1 MRGTTLFRALTF
13 SLLTLFFLSIYS
25 ETNSSN
31 QPQEVLHSDQTLRT
45 NTRLVVVDVVATD
58 SKGQPIPDLKAADF
72 TLLEDSKPQKISG
85 FAFEH
90 PGSNLGQAAQI
101 QLPSSVV
108 TNAPKFQSNS
118 LNIILFDTVNGDF
131 AEHAYARDQ
140 LLKFLN
146 SAELERPVAIFA
158 LQTQLTLLHD
168 FTTDNKALSAAVA
181 KYRPPATTINSES
194 IESRASAF
202 TTRGDYHTSERG
214 IETTLNQLNALA
226 KVLAG
231 YPGRKNL
238 IWLSESFPLMLYP
251 ETTGQLNGDGQAMR
265 NSQDSGSTAS
275 NLMVSARY
283 KSYAEAVKKVADS
296 LMSAQVAVYPVDAGA
311 VGKDDH
317 LASQHTMDNMAES
330 TGGKSFKNSNDL
342 VLGLRTGIEDGSTY
356 YTLTYYPENKNWDGQ
371 FRRIQVK
378 SDRGNMSL
386 RYREGYYAVDP
397 AKINKEDSD
406 AVAENFSRLLELDA
420 PAATQVVFQAQVQ
433 PPSEKNK
440 KVVVTF
446 HIDPRTLAFEQKEG
460 GNEFA
465 HLSCTVWA
473 YGKDKDKPTMSS
485 STVNANLNAKD
496 YQQMI
501 QQRFL
506 PCDRQLELKPG
517 TYALRMGVLDRAT
530 NKIGTATAQ
539 VVVP

>member
-1 MRGTTLFRALTF
+1 MRWTTLLRVLAF
-13 SLLTLFFLSIYS
+13 SLFVLFFLSVYS
-25 ETNSSN
+25 QTNSSN
-31 QPQEVLHSDQTLRT
+31 QPQDVLHSDQTLRT

-58 SKGQPIPDLKAADF
+58 SKGQPVTDLKAADF
-72 TLLEDSKPQKISG
+72 TVLEDGKPQKISG
-85 FAFEH
+85 FNFEH
-90 PGSNLGQAAQI
+90 PGGASSQVVQVNLP
-101 QLPSSVV
+101 PSIV
-108 TNAPKFQSNS
+108 TNAPRFHSNS
-118 LNIILFDTVNGDF
+118 LNVILFDTVNGDF

-146 SAELERPVAIFA
+146 SAELGRPVAIFA
-158 LQTQLTLLHD
+158 LQTQLKLLHD
-168 FTTDNKALSAAVA
+168 FTTDNKSLSAVVA
-181 KYRPPATTINSES
+181 KYRPPAQTISSES
-194 IESRASAF
+194 FESRASAF
-202 TTRGDYHTSERG
+202 ATLGDYHTSERG

-226 KVLAG
+226 KILAG

-238 IWLSESFPLMLYP
+238 IWLSESFPLTLFP
-251 ETTGQLNGDGQAMR
+251 ESMGQANGDGQAMR
-265 NSQDSGSTAS
+265 TGIDPGSSAS
-275 NLMVSARY
+275 NLQNVASF
-283 KSYAEAVKKVADS
+283 KTYAALIKKVSDA
-296 LMSAQVAVYPVDAGA
+296 LMAAQVAVYPVDAGA

-317 LASQHTMDNMAES
+317 LASQHTMDSIAEN

-378 SDRGNMSL
+378 IDQANVSL

-406 AVAENFSRLLELDA
+406 AVAENFSRMLELDA
-420 PAATQVVFQAQVQ
+420 PAATQIVFQAQVQ

-446 HIDPRTLAFEQKEG
+446 HIDTRTLAFEQKD

-485 STVNANLNAKD
+485 GTVNANLNAKD
-496 YQQMI
+496 YQQMM

-506 PCDRQLELKPG
+506 PCDRQLDLKPG

-530 NKIGTATAQ
+530 NKIGTASAQ